1 MMCANAKEWMAAA
14 WTGELDEQSE
24 AQLKRHLAG
33 CAECSAEMAELSAL
47 WERLGD
53 LPAPEPSLAQ
63 HVRWQ
68 SAFESLERGPSSVT
82 PSLLARPLPQ
92 RDAAYSSTARSG
104 AWGSNAWKFSLNALW
119 SRRPVWQ
126 ATIAAGCLVAGLLMG
141 LAGAGW
147 IARDRADERQIATL
161 REEVKTTREMVALSM
176 LRQQSAT
183 ERLRGVDYSQRMPT
197 LEPGVVSALIEAV
210 NHDPNVNVRLAAID
224 ALTKA
229 AGIEHVRRSLAE
241 SLDQQES
248 PMVQAALIDYL
259 VDSRDV
265 SAAPVLRDF
274 SAKPDLNSAVK
285 QRAALGARRLT
296 EYR

>member
-1 MMCANAKEWMAAA
+1 MMCGNAKEWMAAA
-14 WTGELDEQSE
+14 WSGELDEAAE

-33 CAECSAEMAELSAL
+33 CPECGAEMAELSAL

-68 SAFESLERGPSSVT
+68 AALESLARTEST
-82 PSLLARPLPQ
+82 PHH
-92 RDAAYSSTARSG
+92 ST

-119 SRRPVWQ
+119 PRRPVWQ
-126 ATIAAGCLVAGLLMG
+126 ATIAASCLIAGLLIG
-141 LAGAGW
+141 GFWQGVFGEHHRREDA
-147 IARDRADERQIATL
+147 QIATL
-161 REEVKTTREMVALSM
+161 RSEVEATRELAALSL

-197 LEPGVVSALIEAV
+197 LEPRVVSALIEAV
-210 NHDPNVNVRLAAID
+210 NHDSNVNVRLAAID
-224 ALTKA
+224 ALAKA
-229 AGIEHVRRSLAE
+229 ADDAQVRQSMRASLGR
-241 SLDQQES
+241 QES

-259 VDSRDV
+259 VDSRDAA
-265 SAAPVLRDF
+265 AAPALREF
-274 SAKPDLNSAVK
+274 SGRADLNEAVK
-285 QRAALGARRLT
+285 QHAEVAARQLT